1 MRSFS
6 FFRSLG
12 LMARTWPFLLLRL
25 LLHAGIVA
33 LHLALIAAGA
43 GLGQILGKALV
54 PEFQELAMLLT
65 AVAGS
70 GLAALL
76 IHRRRGRMLHELT
89 AAQLAAMV
97 TLLEGGTLPAG
108 RAQVE
113 AARALVAARFPD
125 PAALLRLEGLLRRAM
140 EVALELLHGLTRRL
154 IQAPVVA
161 QLLVLLR
168 ATLRFL
174 AGPASL
180 VIIAQA
186 LRASAS
192 DPWTAA
198 RQGLILYAQN
208 IGAMMRNRLVLLP
221 LTVVICVATF
231 ALLLAPS
238 AVLARAMP
246 GGWSGGG
253 LFLAM
258 FFAWAVKRALMDPFN
273 RACLLQVFLRR
284 TDGQAPDPGW
294 VARMERDSPEFR
306 ELAGRPEGG

>member
-1 MRSFS
+1 MWRFS

-12 LMARTWPFLLLRL
+12 LMARTWPFLLLQV

-33 LHLALIAAGA
+33 LHLALITAGA
-43 GLGQILGKALV
+43 GLGQILGLV
-54 PEFQELAMLLT
+54 FDPQFLDVAMMLGG
-65 AVAGS
+65 AAGA

-76 IHRRRGRMLHELT
+76 IHQRRARILHELT
-89 AAQLAAMV
+89 AAHLAAMV

-108 RAQVE
+108 RAQIG

-140 EVALELLHGLTRRL
+140 DAALELLHGLTRRL
-154 IQAPVVA
+154 IQTTLVS

-186 LRASAS
+186 LRPSTGE
-192 DPWTAA
+192 PWAAA

-221 LTVVICVATF
+221 PTVLLVVGSF

-238 AVLARAMP
+238 VAIARAMP
-246 GGWSGGG
+246 GDWSGGG

-258 FFAWAVKRALMDPFN
+258 FLAWAVKRALMDPFN
-273 RACLLQVFLRR
+273 RACLLQVFLRHPA
-284 TDGQAPDPGW
+284 GPAPDALW
-294 VARMERDSPEFR
+294 LAHMERDSPAFR
-306 ELAGRPEGG
+306 ELSAPREKG